1 VGAAAAARVGQAG
14 VTARAGGLARARA
27 PRRQWALLLPL
38 LVSHVPWVSGCAAG
52 APATRP
58 SGEPHATPGAPALAF
73 RDDDHA
79 APLTRYH
86 SKRLALSVALP
97 DGRQW
102 RIDDHSRAEL
112 VATHAPTR
120 SRVTV
125 AVFHTDEVVG
135 RAQCEALA
143 RSHDL
148 VPAGELLSLEDAAIV
163 TQRAFD
169 TRVWVAV
176 SPGVGPGGVLA
187 GHVMAFGGF
196 LRKCFAFVF
205 STEVAGA
212 ADEAVLSSRLA
223 FARARILG
231 ALALDAFD
239 TIPRDAR

>member
-1 VGAAAAARVGQAG
+1 VSDAAGRGALV
-14 VTARAGGLARARA
+14 
-27 PRRQWALLLPL
+27 LLPL
-38 LVSHVPWVSGCAAG
+38 LFHVAYVPSVSGCVAG
-52 APATRP
+52 GASATGEPPAPTSAPAV
-58 SGEPHATPGAPALAF
+58 AF
-73 RDDDHA
+73 RDDDRA
-79 APLTRYH
+79 APLPLYH
-86 SKRLALSVALP
+86 SKRLALSIPLP

-143 RSHDL
+143 RARDL
-148 VPAGELLSLEDAAIV
+148 VPAGELVTLEDAAIV

-176 SPGVGPGGVLA
+176 APGAGPGRALV

-205 STEVAGA
+205 TTEVTGA
-212 ADEAVLSSRLA
+212 ADEAALSSRLA

-231 ALALDAFD
+231 DLTIDAFD
-239 TIPRDAR
+239 AIPRDAR